1 MILFT
6 EVGVHALAGQESV
19 YTFSTTVFGTTVV
32 IPAGLK
38 GLVYELEPD
47 TTMLPELESMR
58 PVATIYTTV
67 LNVPPQD
74 FMEGFPGISNRFEWF
89 AIDYTGNFWIARPG
103 KYKFALNSDDGS
115 MLYVDDTL
123 VIDNNG
129 QHPPVSRKGSVK
141 LSLGVHRIRVSY
153 FQGPRFTV
161 ALTLHIAGPSEK
173 WHLFSTD
180 ELKPPSDAGV
190 WRSPANSEPVGRH

>member
-1 MILFT
+1 MAMILFT
-6 EVGVHALAGQESV
+6 ELGAHALVGQEPV
-19 YTFSTTVFGTTVV
+19 YKFSTTVFGTTVV
-32 IPAGLK
+32 IPAGLR

-47 TTMLPELESMR
+47 TTMLPDFELMR
-58 PVATIYTTV
+58 PIATIYTSV

-74 FMEGFPGISNRFEWF
+74 FMEGFPGVSDRFEWF
-89 AIDYTGNFWIARPG
+89 AIDYTGNFWIAKPG

-115 MLYVDDTL
+115 KLYIDGTV

-129 QHPPVSRKGSVK
+129 QHPPVSKKGSIK
-141 LSLGVHRIRVSY
+141 LRIGVHRIRVSY

-161 ALTLHIAGPSEK
+161 ALTLHIAGASKK

-180 ELKPPSDAGV
+180 DLKPPSDAGV
-190 WRSPANSEPVGRH
+190 WRSPRTPN

>member
-1 MILFT
+1 LAMILFT
-6 EVGVHALAGQESV
+6 EIGAHALAGQEPV
-19 YTFSTTVFGTTVV
+19 YKFSTTVFGTTVV
-32 IPAGLK
+32 IPAGLR

-47 TTMLPELESMR
+47 ATMLPDFELMR
-58 PVATIYTTV
+58 PIATIYTSV

-74 FMEGFPGISNRFEWF
+74 FMEGFPGISDRFEWF
-89 AIDYTGNFWIARPG
+89 AIDYTGNFWIAKPG

-115 MLYVDDTL
+115 KLYIDGTV

-129 QHPPVSRKGSVK
+129 QHPPVSKKGSIK
-141 LSLGVHRIRVSY
+141 LRIGVHRIRVSY

-161 ALTLHIAGPSEK
+161 ALTLHIAGPSKK

-180 ELKPPSDAGV
+180 DLKPPSDAGV
-190 WRSPANSEPVGRH
+190 WRSPRTPN